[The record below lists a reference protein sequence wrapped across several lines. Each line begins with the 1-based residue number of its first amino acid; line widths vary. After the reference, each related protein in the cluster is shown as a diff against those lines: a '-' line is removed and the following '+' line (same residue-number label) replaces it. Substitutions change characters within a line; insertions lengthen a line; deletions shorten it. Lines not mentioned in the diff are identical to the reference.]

1 MKTIFQIH
9 QNLVK
14 PVVLCIF
21 LFLSM
26 STLGTAQVLKLQNVN
41 GVANPVHGNN
51 VGNIARTDTLY
62 VKGTYTTDKIVSV
75 QLKLLT
81 YKKSPYTLLL
91 SHELVINQSTELT
104 GILDT
109 FLVVPADYMLGGN
122 TDNSQF
128 IQVRAAYSDN
138 SIFANL
144 YLSVTDIPAPHQTL
158 VDFDAVYGAA
168 SGISL
173 VSKINTALSVMEA
186 GDTLLFKSVEYD
198 FEGAS
203 FSVSKEVCISG
214 KLPIS
219 NTSESMG
226 AYDVATVFKNLYSL
240 KVQSDNVKVAN
251 VELSAD
257 ATTGYVFTRVSHATD
272 GKSFYTGIGFKN
284 VVFRNGKVQ
293 CFGGN
298 GAGIDFTNVSFL
310 NFTGGG
316 YYLNRS
322 ESIDSAPYFSMKKC
336 FFQPDF
342 NAEGIFN
349 VRAISLDAGNT
360 EYPVVWNQSNS
371 TIDNCLMDGTG
382 LGISSKCSY
391 VNVTNCHFKGYSMYV
406 DMIHIEEFGHHFLID
421 GNTFEHITPARSI
434 NIDREIQQCH
444 DITITNNKWIGQYGW
459 IISAHSPYSYNF
471 V

>member
-1 MKTIFQIH
+1 MYAIR
-9 QNLVK
+9 
-14 PVVLCIF
+14 
-21 LFLSM
+21 SYY
-26 STLGTAQVLKLQNVN
+26 A
-41 GVANPVHGNN
+41 
-51 VGNIARTDTLY
+51 
-62 VKGTYTTDKIVSV
+62 
-75 QLKLLT
+75 
-81 YKKSPYTLLL
+81 
-91 SHELVINQSTELT
+91 
-104 GILDT
+104 
-109 FLVVPADYMLGGN
+109 
-122 TDNSQF
+122 
-128 IQVRAAYSDN
+128 
-138 SIFANL
+138 
-144 YLSVTDIPAPHQTL
+144 HQTL
-158 VDFDAVYGAA
+158 VDFDAVYRSA

-459 IISAHSPYSYNF
+459 IISAHSPYNLVFENNDFTEAWAKNTSDKTIDLTYDHGEEIQFTEYDLPRITSYNVCYTKLLRRYSEMEREILHLLPGF
-471 V
+471 CGTQWFER